1 MKKGDRV
8 ADFAA
13 AQATTQSVAV
23 LLESRELLLLCNIC
37 LVLLVHLYTHNIER
51 LQRSDTIKFLFVTVM
66 KVFYVVFYE

>member
-13 AQATTQSVAV
+13 AQATTQSVAI
-23 LLESRELLLLCNIC
+23 ESRELLLLCNIC
-37 LVLLVHLYTHNIER
+37 LVFLVHLYTHNIER
-51 LQRSDTIKFLFVTVM
+51 LQRSDTIQFLFVTVM